1 MAWGV
6 RSVRNLIS
14 TQAYTGHFLTR
25 AERGGTSCD
34 AVWIGTACVLT
45 DRDGVRAYGSG
56 RRATRCGP
64 GATGGD
70 TDFYGRL
77 RVRLEA

>member
-45 DRDGVRAYGSG
+45 DRDDERYGADLDGVCVNGYESTICERNGRWYG
-56 RRATRCGP
+56 TN
-64 GATGGD
+64 
-70 TDFYGRL
+70 
-77 RVRLEA
+77 